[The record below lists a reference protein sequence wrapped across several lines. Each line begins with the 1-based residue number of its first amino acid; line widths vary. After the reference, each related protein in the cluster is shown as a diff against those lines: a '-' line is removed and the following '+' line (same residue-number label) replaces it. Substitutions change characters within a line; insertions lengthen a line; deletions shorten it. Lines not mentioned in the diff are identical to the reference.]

1 MTDPHTRLRFWTAR
15 RRLLSSLRAAAVW
28 GCVLGSLSLSIG
40 AARAFAAPQEN
51 AKPATKGAAESAPQ
65 KKANPAAKS
74 DAGSAEFK
82 KLAARATEARAQDRL
97 QEAAEL
103 YEKALRLNP
112 RWQEGWW
119 YLGTLDYDANN
130 YGDGVKAFRN
140 LVELDRQN
148 AGALALLGLCEFE
161 THDYGSAFV
170 HLQMAK
176 SEGKALSD
184 EIWHVLEYHLA
195 LLHILHGD
203 FDAANKL
210 LADLVVH
217 NILSQNVEMALGLTL
232 LRVPLLPDQI
242 DPEKDALIAEAGRTG
257 ELMAL
262 EDYNEADKSFQQLA
276 RDYPTTPFVHLA
288 YASMLAGL
296 SEFEKAEEQ
305 LREELKVNP
314 ESAMPYILLARVDVH
329 LNRFQDALPLA
340 QEAVKLAPRS
350 YAPHYLLGRA
360 LLAANK
366 VTEAVDELSIAK
378 RLAPQDPEVR
388 YNLALALAKAKRPKE
403 AAAEHAEF
411 QRLTALAQSK
421 RSAGASDVKTSS
433 GKSSASD
440 EIGLDQLQ
448 NPPARDPH
456 Q

>member
-1 MTDPHTRLRFWTAR
+1 LCF
-15 RRLLSSLRAAAVW
+15 
-28 GCVLGSLSLSIG
+28 SID
-40 AARAFAAPQEN
+40 ATWAFAAPQEN
-51 AKPATKGAAESAPQ
+51 AKPATESAAESGPR

-74 DAGSAEFK
+74 DAGSPEFK
-82 KLAARATEARAQDRL
+82 KLAARANQAREQNRL

-103 YEKALRLNP
+103 YENALKLNP

-140 LVELDRQN
+140 LVELERTN
-148 AGALALLGLCEFE
+148 ASALALLGLCEFE
-161 THDYGSAFV
+161 THDYGNAFV

-176 SEGKALSD
+176 SKGKLLND

-195 LLHILHGD
+195 LLEILHGE
-203 FDAANKL
+203 FEAANKQ

-217 NILSQNVEMALGLTL
+217 NILSQDVEMALGLTL

-276 RDYPTTPFVHLA
+276 HDYPTTPFVHLA

-314 ESAMPYILLARVDVH
+314 GSAIPYVLLARVDVH

-360 LLAANK
+360 LLATNK
-366 VTEAVDELSIAK
+366 ATEAVDELSIAK
-378 RLAPQDPEVR
+378 RLAPQDPEIR
-388 YNLALALAKAKRPKE
+388 YNLALALAKVKRPKE
-403 AAAEHAEF
+403 AAAEQAEF

-421 RSAGASDVKTSS
+421 RSGGASDVKSSS
-433 GKSSASD
+433 GNSSAPG
-440 EIGLDQLQ
+440 EIEPNQLQ
-448 NPPARDPH
+448 SPPPRSPH